1 MGSCW
6 GTRRADARL
15 FLTTAIL
22 ASAVLA
28 LGAGPARAAGTPPAT
43 ASGSP
48 AAGHPYRHGVVPIR
62 GSGTS
67 TQAPLVSSANN
78 LQYGGGVSGV
88 GVTTGPPR
96 VYLVFWGSQWGT
108 ASTNA
113 QGYTTLSGD
122 TRGMAPYYQAFVKGL
137 GTSSELWSG
146 VMTQYCEGVASG
158 SQSCP
163 ATAAH
168 VGYPTGGALAGV
180 WADTSAAAPGSAS
193 GHQIGVE
200 AVNAA
205 AHFANTT
212 AAANRNVQYVIVSPS
227 GTTPD
232 GFNTA
237 SGNFC
242 AWHDY
247 TGDSTLTGGAVSSAY
262 GLLAFTNMPYV
273 TDAGSGCGMNFVNAG
288 SAGTLDGVSIVGG
301 HEYAETITDQYPAG
315 GWTDT
320 SGNENGDK
328 CAWISSGQG
337 ASQNIT
343 LTTGTFAVQSTWS
356 NDTANCQ
363 VSHALPG
370 NDFSI
375 AASPAGVSVAPG
387 AAATTTVSTAV
398 TGGSAQSVAFSAS
411 GLPAG
416 ASASFSPTSV
426 TAGGSSTLTLQTST
440 STPVGTY
447 SVTVTGAGA
456 SVSHATTVSLTVATA
471 GGGGGV
477 VVNGGFELGSFSGWT
492 TSGASES
499 LVSASHSGAYADRGG
514 STTATNGDSVVA
526 QTIQVPAAG
535 GTLSFWYAVT
545 CPDTV
550 TYDWATAQ
558 ITNAAGTV
566 LATPLAKTCTNTSTW
581 TRVTYNLASLAGQA
595 VVLKL
600 ISHDD
605 NYAADP
611 TYTRYDD
618 VTVTPPVNDFSIAA
632 SPAGVSVAPGAAA
645 TTTVSTAVTS
655 GSAQSVAF
663 SAAGLPAGA
672 SASFSPT
679 SVTAG
684 GSSTLT
690 LQTST
695 STPAG
700 TYSVTVTGAGAS
712 VSHATTVSLTV
723 ATAGGGGVV
732 VNGGFELGS
741 FSGWTTSGASESL
754 VSASHSGAWADRG
767 GSTSPTNGDS
777 VVAQTIQVPAAGG
790 TLSFWYAVTCPDTV
804 TYDWATAQ
812 ITNPAGTV
820 LATPLAKTCTNTS
833 TWTRVTY
840 NLASLAGQTV
850 VLKLISHDDNYAAD
864 PTYTRY
870 DDVTVG

>member
-1 MGSCW
+1 MISCW
-6 GTRRADARL
+6 GIRRGATARV
-15 FLTTAIL
+15 FLAMALVACGL
-22 ASAVLA
+22 AFAA
-28 LGAGPARAAGTPPAT
+28 HPARAAGTPPASSS
-43 ASGSP
+43 ASP
-48 AAGHPYRHGVVPIR
+48 ASGHPYRHGVVPLL

-67 TQAPLVSSANN
+67 TRAPLVSSANN
-78 LQYGGGVSGV
+78 LQYGGGISGV

-108 ASTNA
+108 AATNA

-122 TRGMAPYYQAFVKGL
+122 SRGMAPYFQAFIKGL

-163 ATAAH
+163 ASAAH

-180 WADTSAAAPGSAS
+180 WADASAAAPASAS

-200 AVNAA
+200 AVSAA
-205 AHFANTT
+205 GHFANTT

-247 TGDSTLTGGAVSSAY
+247 TGDSTLTGGAVSSSY

-337 ASQNIT
+337 ASQDIT
-343 LTTGTFAVQSTWS
+343 LATGTFAVQSTWS

-370 NDFSI
+370 SDFSI
-375 AASPAGVSVAPG
+375 AASPSGVSVAAG
-387 AAATTTVSTAV
+387 ASATSTISTAV
-398 TGGSAQSVAFSAS
+398 TGGSAQSVALSAS

-416 ASASFSPTSV
+416 ASATFNPASV
-426 TAGGSSTLTLQTST
+426 TAGGSSTLSLATSA
-440 STPVGTY
+440 STPAGTY

-456 SVSHATTVSLTVATA
+456 SVSHSTVVTLTVTSA
-471 GGGGGV
+471 GGGGGGV
-477 VVNGGFELGSFSGWT
+477 IVNGGFELGSFSGWT

-499 LVSASHSGAYADRGG
+499 LVSASHSGSWADRGG
-514 STTATNGDSVVA
+514 STSASNGDSVVA

-535 GTLSFWYAVT
+535 GTLSFWYAVS
-545 CPDTV
+545 CPD
-550 TYDWATAQ
+550 
-558 ITNAAGTV
+558 
-566 LATPLAKTCTNTSTW
+566 S
-581 TRVTYNLASLAGQA
+581 
-595 VVLKL
+595 
-600 ISHDD
+600 
-605 NYAADP
+605 
-611 TYTRYDD
+611 
-618 VTVTPPVNDFSIAA
+618 
-632 SPAGVSVAPGAAA
+632 
-645 TTTVSTAVTS
+645 
-655 GSAQSVAF
+655 
-663 SAAGLPAGA
+663 
-672 SASFSPT
+672 
-679 SVTAG
+679 
-684 GSSTLT
+684 
-690 LQTST
+690 
-695 STPAG
+695 
-700 TYSVTVTGAGAS
+700 
-712 VSHATTVSLTV
+712 
-723 ATAGGGGVV
+723 
-732 VNGGFELGS
+732 
-741 FSGWTTSGASESL
+741 
-754 VSASHSGAWADRG
+754 
-767 GSTSPTNGDS
+767 
-777 VVAQTIQVPAAGG
+777 
-790 TLSFWYAVTCPDTV
+790 V

-833 TWTRVTY
+833 TWKQVTY
-840 NLASLAGQTV
+840 NLSSLVGQTV
-850 VLKLISHDDNYAAD
+850 VLKLISHDDNYASD